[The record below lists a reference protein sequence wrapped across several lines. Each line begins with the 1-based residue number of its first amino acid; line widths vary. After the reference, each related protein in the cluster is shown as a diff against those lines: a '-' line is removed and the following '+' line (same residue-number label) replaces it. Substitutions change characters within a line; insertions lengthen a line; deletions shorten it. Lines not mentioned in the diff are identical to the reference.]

1 MSTGETGYICM
12 LMTRTVLNSDF
23 VEQVRIRCIVI
34 PDSIKTIGILCLLEV
49 IFPVYMQLL
58 MRRGGLDDLDELV
71 YLQTEDKLI
80 YVGPPGFWPESA
92 LLIGGGDFEKV
103 KIRNKRKYMHFLMNM
118 P

>member
-58 MRRGGLDDLDELV
+58 MRRGDWM
-71 YLQTEDKLI
+71 I
-80 YVGPPGFWPESA
+80 W
-92 LLIGGGDFEKV
+92 
-103 KIRNKRKYMHFLMNM
+103 MNWSICK
-118 P
+118 PRIS